1 MRKIWI
7 LLAFLLVS
15 ATNAFAQNAVMQ
27 YEGPKDIRVI
37 SGNYM
42 IYMTLADIKEAFMEL
57 PQPVQQKY
65 AELMDLPIGIKA
77 TINIIQGSK
86 AQASIMEPVI
96 QRHVGGY
103 LLKQGL
109 AYIET
114 KDEKKITELQIEE
127 GDVFTDDA
135 GFEVR
140 QITCYDPKT
149 KKAVFTGTINKVF
162 K

>member
-1 MRKIWI
+1 MKKIWI
-7 LLAFLLVS
+7 VFMFLLLS
-15 ATNAFAQNAVMQ
+15 AANTYAQNAKMQ
-27 YEGPKDIRVI
+27 YDAPKDIRVI
-37 SGNYM
+37 IGNYFV
-42 IYMTLADIKEAFMEL
+42 YMTLGDIKEAFMQL

-65 AELMDLPIGIKA
+65 AELMDVPNGVKA

-86 AQASIMEPVI
+86 AQASIMEPVV

-103 LLKQGL
+103 LLKQGM

-114 KDEKKITELQIEE
+114 KDEKKVTELEVKE
-127 GDVFTDDA
+127 GAAFTDDA

-140 QITCYDPKT
+140 QITFYDPKT
-149 KKAVFTGTINKVF
+149 KKTVFTGTINNTF

>member
-27 YEGPKDIRVI
+27 YKGPKDIRVI

-149 KKAVFTGTINKVF
+149 KKTVFTGTINKVF

>member
-7 LLAFLLVS
+7 LLMFLIVS

-27 YEGPKDIRVI
+27 YKGPKDIRVI

-42 IYMTLADIKEAFMEL
+42 MYMTLVDIKEAFMEL

-103 LLKQGL
+103 LLKKGL
-109 AYIET
+109 VYIET
-114 KDEKKITELQIEE
+114 KDEKKITELQVEE
-127 GDVFTDDA
+127 GEVFTDDA

-149 KKAVFTGTINKVF
+149 KKTVFTGTINNVF